1 MAKFEPKNYYITAA
15 QAYGE
20 LNHDFLKSSET
31 FVKDKKAEFIVLPM
45 NGRTQAESRLDILD
59 TLPQLKDHLL
69 FKAETLNEHIGIS
82 DIKVPP
88 QNVDPSTGR
97 GRFIAKDKTLIVPH
111 AKQRFRA
118 FPNSNY
124 DLPKIFLTPGAI
136 TFPNYNRE
144 NNKGDVAARDHAY
157 GAIYVEI
164 VNDKIFH
171 FRNIRALRN
180 GKFVDLGKMYDGDK
194 ITKSPLEA
202 MVLGD
207 WHEGDTNP
215 QIREVTYEM
224 INELKPSRIFIH
236 DLFTGYSVNHHNKE
250 KIVDRVLDFD
260 RYGNKTLTGELQDC
274 CKTLMELNEIM
285 KGKEIY
291 IVASNHNE
299 FLLRYLQEVRFVN
312 DLSNTKLAAK
322 LLYEAFQGK
331 DPLKEGLLEVGKK
344 LPKNII
350 FLERDEDCKIFGY
363 QLGTHG
369 DKGMNGGKGSMR
381 SREFAAGKSITG
393 HAHTPEIL
401 RDTYV
406 VGTSTYLN
414 LPYTKGSASSWMNT
428 HALLYGLTPRDGA
441 VQLVNIINGKW
452 RK

>member
-1 MAKFEPKNYYITAA
+1 MSKFEPKNYYITAA

-171 FRNIRALRN
+171 FIVKKLFLSNNISITPTFYEN
-180 GKFVDLGKMYDGDK
+180 G
-194 ITKSPLEA
+194 LEA
-202 MVLGD
+202 LNKIKENLNSADKLPDLILLDINMPVLDG
-207 WHEGDTNP
+207 WQFLE
-215 QIREVTYEM
+215 EYK
-224 INELKPSRIFIH
+224 ELK
-236 DLFTGYSVNHHNKE
+236 E
-250 KIVDRVLDFD
+250 KLP
-260 RYGNKTLTGELQDC
+260 QDI
-274 CKTLMELNEIM
+274 L
-285 KGKEIY
+285 IY
-291 IVASNHNE
+291 IVSSSDNPYDRSKAKDFNEEIKDYWLKPLSGDLLKTLFAS
-299 FLLRYLQEVRFVN
+299 
-312 DLSNTKLAAK
+312 
-322 LLYEAFQGK
+322 
-331 DPLKEGLLEVGKK
+331 
-344 LPKNII
+344 
-350 FLERDEDCKIFGY
+350 
-363 QLGTHG
+363 
-369 DKGMNGGKGSMR
+369 
-381 SREFAAGKSITG
+381 
-393 HAHTPEIL
+393 
-401 RDTYV
+401 
-406 VGTSTYLN
+406 
-414 LPYTKGSASSWMNT
+414 
-428 HALLYGLTPRDGA
+428 
-441 VQLVNIINGKW
+441 
-452 RK
+452 